1 MFEQQ
6 NKVFNLLGLSEG
18 GTGLFL
24 PIRPHPDFT
33 PSRTEDKLESTE
45 AEGECFYDQCVELLR
60 LLNGLNKSN
69 QEFGEY
75 GKLWLI

>member
-18 GTGLFL
+18 GRGLFVT
-24 PIRPHPDFT
+24 IRPHPDFT
-33 PSRTEDKLESTE
+33 PSRNKDKLESKE
-45 AEGECFYDQCVELLR
+45 AEGECFCDQCVELLR
-60 LLNGLNKSN
+60 LLNGLNKST

-75 GKLWLI
+75 GKLYLT